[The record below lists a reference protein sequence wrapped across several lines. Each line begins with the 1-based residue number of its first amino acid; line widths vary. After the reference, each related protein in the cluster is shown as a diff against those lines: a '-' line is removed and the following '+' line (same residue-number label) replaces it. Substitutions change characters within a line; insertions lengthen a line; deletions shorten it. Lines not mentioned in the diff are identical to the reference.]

1 MENLLRKNNIIF
13 HEKERKIKSII
24 KELSNHK
31 CIDCNKQNPEYIS
44 LNNAVFICQ
53 TCFRKH
59 QKFPLSI
66 SNLLKNN
73 LSSLTL
79 KELQYLY
86 FGGNKKMLE
95 FMKYEYPKLIKLSP
109 SFVYKTIAMEYYRNW
124 LKYIIEGGIKPTKPK
139 EEIAYKSV
147 EDRDIIT
154 NNNLEK
160 NKDNNVIT
168 IDFYNDCYKYN
179 DKYNRTITGF
189 INNKEINII
198 QDEKDKNNI
207 QDILDKNLKNSS
219 NIRNYFKIINKNNSN
234 KNINT
239 KNVNFFSL
247 TQSNFLPPN
256 KLEHQTKYT
265 TNYQQ
270 NFNSN
275 IIINIKEGTKSQKNL
290 IHKENQNDIIDP
302 SKRDKKIYIRPKYD
316 FLKNTLENE
325 NEKNEKRNNLNLI
338 KVKCTKDSK
347 YSRHNIINSERL
359 DKFMLNKINNDIN
372 EMNENNELTDMG
384 GGKSSKL
391 LKNVNDINNKK
402 EINLYI
408 NDRIINSNNEK
419 NISQNKIIFKKK
431 NLKNYFYIKNHQKYV
446 EDELTS
452 KTSDFDV
459 IQKSN
464 NINTQIKTDYCTSNN
479 EDSITSNTIRS
490 YSTNKS
496 MKHFYKRNPRK
507 INSSKPN
514 KRKSKKIKE
523 EKIDEKINLIKLKK
537 EKSEILQSLKVL
549 MKKKME
555 LEENSKN
562 ENKKKEIKMI

>member
-147 EDRDIIT
+147 EDKDIIT

-207 QDILDKNLKNSS
+207 
-219 NIRNYFKIINKNNSN
+219 
-234 KNINT
+234 
-239 KNVNFFSL
+239 
-247 TQSNFLPPN
+247 
-256 KLEHQTKYT
+256 
-265 TNYQQ
+265 
-270 NFNSN
+270 
-275 IIINIKEGTKSQKNL
+275 
-290 IHKENQNDIIDP
+290 
-302 SKRDKKIYIRPKYD
+302 
-316 FLKNTLENE
+316 
-325 NEKNEKRNNLNLI
+325 
-338 KVKCTKDSK
+338 
-347 YSRHNIINSERL
+347 
-359 DKFMLNKINNDIN
+359 
-372 EMNENNELTDMG
+372 
-384 GGKSSKL
+384 
-391 LKNVNDINNKK
+391 
-402 EINLYI
+402 
-408 NDRIINSNNEK
+408 
-419 NISQNKIIFKKK
+419 
-431 NLKNYFYIKNHQKYV
+431 
-446 EDELTS
+446 
-452 KTSDFDV
+452 
-459 IQKSN
+459 
-464 NINTQIKTDYCTSNN
+464 
-479 EDSITSNTIRS
+479 
-490 YSTNKS
+490 
-496 MKHFYKRNPRK
+496 
-507 INSSKPN
+507 
-514 KRKSKKIKE
+514 
-523 EKIDEKINLIKLKK
+523 
-537 EKSEILQSLKVL
+537 
-549 MKKKME
+549 
-555 LEENSKN
+555 
-562 ENKKKEIKMI
+562 

>member
-109 SFVYKTIAMEYYRNW
+109 SFAYKTIAMEYYRNW

-234 KNINT
+234 KYINT

-247 TQSNFLPPN
+247 TQSNFLPTN

-275 IIINIKEGTKSQKNL
+275 IIINIKEGTKSQKKL
-290 IHKENQNDIIDP
+290 INKENQNDIIDP

-372 EMNENNELTDMG
+372 EMNENNELTDTG
-384 GGKSSKL
+384 GGKSSK
-391 LKNVNDINNKK
+391 
-402 EINLYI
+402 Y
-408 NDRIINSNNEK
+408 
-419 NISQNKIIFKKK
+419 
-431 NLKNYFYIKNHQKYV
+431 
-446 EDELTS
+446 
-452 KTSDFDV
+452 
-459 IQKSN
+459 
-464 NINTQIKTDYCTSNN
+464 
-479 EDSITSNTIRS
+479 
-490 YSTNKS
+490 
-496 MKHFYKRNPRK
+496 
-507 INSSKPN
+507 
-514 KRKSKKIKE
+514 
-523 EKIDEKINLIKLKK
+523 
-537 EKSEILQSLKVL
+537 
-549 MKKKME
+549 
-555 LEENSKN
+555 
-562 ENKKKEIKMI
+562 